1 MLHLV
6 PPLVL
11 FLAKDPQ
18 VLDYD
23 ISSVRKVICG
33 AAPLGV
39 GVSREFA
46 TRSKGMLLQGGR
58 SFVLAWEQVQVKG
71 SPLCCQ
77 RGSPLC
83 CQGGRSRSRAVL
95 CAVRGAG
102 PSQGQSFLLSGGQ
115 VQVRSSASL
124 FHSFKGNHGCQG
136 VGTNTSLLH
145 LIKGKRGCQ
154 GVGPDTSLLH
164 LIKGNRG
171 CQEVGPNTSLL
182 HLKVKTCV
190 RHLNGKQTKKGHMYK

>member
-23 ISSVRKVICG
+23 ISSVRKVMCG

-46 TRSKGMLLQGGR
+46 TRSKGMLLQGG
-58 SFVLAWEQVQVKG
+58 
-71 SPLCCQ
+71 
-77 RGSPLC
+77 
-83 CQGGRSRSRAVL
+83 
-95 CAVRGAG
+95 
-102 PSQGQSFLLSGGQ
+102 QSFLLSGGQ
-115 VQVRSSASL
+115 VQVKSSASL
-124 FHSFKGNHGCQG
+124 FHLIKGNRGCQG
-136 VGTNTSLLH
+136 VGPNTSLFHLIKGNRGCQGVGPNTSLFH

-154 GVGPDTSLLH
+154 GVGPNISLFHLIKGKRVCQGVAPNTSLFH

-171 CQEVGPNTSLL
+171 CQGVEPNTSLF

-190 RHLNGKQTKKGHMYK
+190 RRLNGKQKRSHV

>member
-77 RGSPLC
+77 GGS
-83 CQGGRSRSRAVL
+83 SKSRAVL
-95 CAVRGAG
+95 SAVRGSG
-102 PSQGQSFLLSGGQ
+102 PSQ
-115 VQVRSSASL
+115 VKCL
-124 FHSFKGNHGCQG
+124 FIPF
-136 VGTNTSLLH
+136 V
-145 LIKGKRGCQ
+145 
-154 GVGPDTSLLH
+154 
-164 LIKGNRG
+164 
-171 CQEVGPNTSLL
+171 
-182 HLKVKTCV
+182 
-190 RHLNGKQTKKGHMYK
+190 